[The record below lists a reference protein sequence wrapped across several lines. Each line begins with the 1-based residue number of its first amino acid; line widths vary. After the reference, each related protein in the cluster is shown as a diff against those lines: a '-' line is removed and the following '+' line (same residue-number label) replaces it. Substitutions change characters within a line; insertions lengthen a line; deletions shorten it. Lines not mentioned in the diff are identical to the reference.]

1 MKLSIQKHKTPIA
14 VTAAGLVTAIG
25 LAIAPGIMAGSETDK
40 RAEKNSAEI
49 EKLEKRLASI
59 DTSSADI
66 QAQIDLISASSQGT
80 LSSLGNQ
87 IQTLNKATT
96 NLHLKQRSMQEPS
109 GVIQSS
115 ISQLAKNS
123 DARMINLEKAVVKL
137 HRKQRELTNTEKS
150 EQATTNTADTNNLD
164 TRLVKLEETIDLLQ
178 ISQSEK
184 NGDSSEKYSQTDSM
198 DASRNANDQA
208 DHDWRI
214 TTLERTVR
222 QFVLNQKLVDTADSS
237 RMELAIRKDIETDLK
252 IKRLESS
259 LAQLEMRI
267 DGLGSA
273 NRQTNQVVERRY
285 DPVVDQLFEIR
296 NTVNSLLNEISR

>member
-1 MKLSIQKHKTPIA
+1 MKLSIKKHKTPIA
-14 VTAAGLVTAIG
+14 VTAAGLVTVIG
-25 LAIAPGIMAGSETDK
+25 LALVPGIMAGSGTDK
-40 RAEKNSAEI
+40 RAEKNSADI
-49 EKLEKRLASI
+49 EKLLADFEVSKAELQTQMSSI
-59 DTSSADI
+59 SN
-66 QAQIDLISASSQGT
+66 SSQGT

-96 NLHLKQRSMQEPS
+96 KLHLKQRSIQEPS

-123 DARMINLEKAVVKL
+123 DARMINLEKAVLKL
-137 HRKQRELTNTEKS
+137 HQKQRQYTNTGNS
-150 EQATTNTADTNNLD
+150 EQATINEADANNLD
-164 TRLVKLEETIDLLQ
+164 TRLAKLEETITNLQ
-178 ISQSEK
+178 ASQSK
-184 NGDSSEKYSQTDSM
+184 QNGDSSGNNSQTDS
-198 DASRNANDQA
+198 SIVSGNTNDHTG
-208 DHDWRI
+208 HDWRI
-214 TTLERTVR
+214 TALERTVR

-237 RMELAIRKDIETDLK
+237 RMEIAIRKDIETDLK

-273 NRQTNQVVERRY
+273 NSQANQVVDNRY